1 MKDLFPLIV
10 IQLLRYFGCFPGMF
24 LKKSQSLAFQVL
36 SYSVR
41 FHCCYI
47 LLCGSSNPTNH
58 LHVAQVAPVILL
70 FPFMG
75 LLRYLKMIGFVYSVE
90 FEQPGSGDK
99 NCCICLKIAW
109 GIYVHFFLSKV
120 HPLITSV
127 EYWEKW
133 LVLSGLFNFVLLVV
147 LFWFVGWFFFCT
159 FFGTSCLMVILLPC
173 LKARESW
180 LLNAYT
186 SEHSGVTWIVSL
198 NKWQY

>member
-1 MKDLFPLIV
+1 MQEGEVINASNTWTTQVCAHRCIAYQGLYSIAISSFAFQVLFCSLHVSKKITYSLSSMKDLFPLIV

-24 LKKSQSLAFQVL
+24 FKKSQSLAFQVL

-127 EYWEKW
+127 EY
-133 LVLSGLFNFVLLVV
+133 
-147 LFWFVGWFFFCT
+147 
-159 FFGTSCLMVILLPC
+159 
-173 LKARESW
+173 
-180 LLNAYT
+180 
-186 SEHSGVTWIVSL
+186 
-198 NKWQY
+198 